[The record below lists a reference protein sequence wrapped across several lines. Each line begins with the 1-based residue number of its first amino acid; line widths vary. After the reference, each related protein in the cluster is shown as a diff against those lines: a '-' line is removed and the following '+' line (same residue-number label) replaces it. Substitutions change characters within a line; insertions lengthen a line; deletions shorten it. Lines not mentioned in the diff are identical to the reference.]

1 LLIVTIAGFGLLGSG
16 TDIIMNNNT
25 QAEAQQE
32 QGNNPTRVEAGGG
45 NSTDVKTVFVP
56 QSIEIEAGQTI
67 NWYNP
72 TPVGEPHSVTFFKDN
87 NLFPLFVAPFAVP
100 ATTEFNA
107 LMPGPNLEPL
117 IVPSNDTSTETVIIA
132 NARSFSPAVID

>member
-1 LLIVTIAGFGLLGSG
+1 MISDKNKNISEKSMAIGLLIVSIGFGLLGSG
-16 TDIIMNNNT
+16 TGIIMNNNS

-67 NWYNP
+67 N
-72 TPVGEPHSVTFFKDN
+72 
-87 NLFPLFVAPFAVP
+87 
-100 ATTEFNA
+100 
-107 LMPGPNLEPL
+107 
-117 IVPSNDTSTETVIIA
+117 
-132 NARSFSPAVID
+132 

>member
-1 LLIVTIAGFGLLGSG
+1 ML
-16 TDIIMNNNT
+16 NK
-25 QAEAQQE
+25 

-56 QSIEIEAGQTI
+56 QSIETEAGQTI

-87 NLFPLFVAPFAVP
+87 KLFSLFVAPFAVP
-100 ATTEFNA
+100 ASTEFDA
-107 LMPGPNLEPL
+107 LMLVPNLEPL
-117 IVPSNDTSTETVIIA
+117 ITAMIQQQKP
-132 NARSFSPAVID
+132 